1 MIGAFKGLSPL
12 GEGVMDG
19 STGSPTLF
27 QAMPGETEIRGR
39 LPPHPTLL
47 SYLSSVFSPQHIIWR
62 QGRDYKNS
70 QLITDN
76 SQLITNPV
84 SYFLTQADPRLR
96 EDDVSRASF
105 PSP

>member
-1 MIGAFKGLSPL
+1 
-12 GEGVMDG
+12 MDG

-27 QAMPGETEIRGR
+27 QAVPGETEIRGR

-47 SYLSSVFSPQHIIWR
+47 SYLSSVFGPQHIIWR
-62 QGRDYKNS
+62 QRRDNKNS

-76 SQLITNPV
+76 SLLIQSHTFLLKRILAFARMTFLGLHSPV
-84 SYFLTQADPRLR
+84 
-96 EDDVSRASF
+96 

>member
-39 LPPHPTLL
+39 LPPHPTLHTQHFKRIPVIL
-47 SYLSSVFSPQHIIWR
+47 SLRSR
-62 QGRDYKNS
+62 MTAR
-70 QLITDN
+70 ITP
-76 SQLITNPV
+76 LETVCPNP
-84 SYFLTQADPRLR
+84 
-96 EDDVSRASF
+96 
-105 PSP
+105 